1 MDIMLIKK
9 KKKKQVF
16 HFTLTIHLQMVVKLK
31 FITLEAKYCIPAE
44 ISFDICRRFK
54 RLSWCGGSAVL
65 FSSSRLEQ

>member
-1 MDIMLIKK
+1 
-9 KKKKQVF
+9 
-16 HFTLTIHLQMVVKLK
+16 MVVKLK